1 VSVQESAAR
10 RVEELHDRAIVIN
23 GLSGS
28 MALPRSK
35 GAQFELHRLMREGGV
50 TATNLTVSVHDGFR
64 QTCTSLVGL
73 LQAIDRQAGEG
84 VRVIRTTADIRAA
97 KAAGE
102 SGIIVGFQNS
112 DPFEGHLPY
121 VDLFHRLGLRICQL
135 TYQRRNLA
143 GDGTGEPANAGL
155 SLYGRE
161 LVAELNRLGILVD
174 LSHTGTAGCLE
185 IAELSTAPVAVTH
198 SCLKSFNDVSRN
210 TDEEVARAVAR
221 GGGVFGVNA
230 IARLLSPTGRQEG
243 ATIAQ
248 YVDLFDYLVDLIGID
263 HVGIGLDVNEGLTP
277 ELFEARQKG
286 FLSDFPELRMGGDFP
301 FEHYYVFGLTS
312 ISKVRIIT
320 EELVRR
326 DYSDDDVVKI
336 LGGNFLRLFEQVW
349 GG

>member
-1 VSVQESAAR
+1 MSVHE
-10 RVEELHDRAIVIN
+10 RAIVIN

-28 MALPRSK
+28 MALPR
-35 GAQFELHRLMREGGV
+35 GREAPFELPRLMREGGV
-50 TATNLTVSVHDGFR
+50 TATNLTVSVHDGFH
-64 QTCTSLVGL
+64 QTSTNLAYL
-73 LQAIDRQAGEG
+73 LQAIDRLTGEG
-84 VRVIRTTADIRAA
+84 VRVIRTAADIRAA
-97 KAAGE
+97 KESGE
-102 SGIIVGFQNS
+102 AGIIVGFQNS
-112 DPFEGHLPY
+112 DPFEGRLEY

-161 LVAELNRLGILVD
+161 LVAELNRLGILID

-185 IAELSTAPVAVTH
+185 TVELSTAPVAVTH

-210 TDEEVARAVAR
+210 TDEEVAKAVAR

-248 YVDLFDYLVDLIGID
+248 YVDLVDHLVGLIGVD

-277 ELFEARQKG
+277 ELFAARQKG
-286 FLSDFPELRMGGDFP
+286 FLSDFPELRIGGDFP

-312 ISKVRIIT
+312 ISKVRIVT

-326 DYSDDDVVKI
+326 DYSDEDVVKI

-349 GG
+349 RG

>member
-1 VSVQESAAR
+1 MTVQQSAAR

-28 MALPRSK
+28 MALPR
-35 GAQFELHRLMREGGV
+35 GNDAPFELPRLMREGGV
-50 TATNLTVSVHDGFR
+50 TAANLTVSVHDGFR
-64 QTCTSLVGL
+64 QTCTNLVYL
-73 LQAIDRQAGEG
+73 LQASERHADEG
-84 VRVIRTTADIRAA
+84 TMVIRTASDIRAA
-97 KAAGE
+97 KEAGAAG
-102 SGIIVGFQNS
+102 IIIGFQTS
-112 DPFEGHLPY
+112 DPFEGHLPN

-161 LVAELNRLGILVD
+161 LVGELNRFGILID

-185 IAELSTAPVAVTH
+185 IVELSKAPVAVTH

-210 TDEEVARAVAR
+210 TDEEVAKSVAR
-221 GGGVFGVNA
+221 NGGVFGVNA

-248 YVDLFDYLVDLIGID
+248 YVDLVDYLVDLIGID

-301 FEHYYVFGLTS
+301 FEHYYVFGLDS
-312 ISKVRIIT
+312 IRKIRIVT

-326 DYSDDDVVKI
+326 NYSDDDVVKI

-349 GG
+349 SE

>member
-1 VSVQESAAR
+1 MRVQEAVAQ

-28 MALPRSK
+28 MALPRGK
-35 GAQFELHRLMREGGV
+35 DAPFELPRLMREGGV
-50 TATNLTVSVHDGFR
+50 TATNLTVSVHDGFQ
-64 QTCTSLVGL
+64 QTCTNLAYL
-73 LQAIDRQAGEG
+73 LQAIDRLADEG
-84 VRVIRTTADIRAA
+84 VRVIRTAADIRAA
-97 KAAGE
+97 KEAGHA
-102 SGIIVGFQNS
+102 GIIIGFQNS
-112 DPFEGHLPY
+112 DPFESRLEY

-161 LVAELNRLGILVD
+161 LVAELNRLGILID

-185 IAELSTAPVAVTH
+185 TIQLSTAPVAVTH

-210 TDEEVARAVAR
+210 TDEEVAKGVAR
-221 GGGVFGVNA
+221 NGGVFGVNA

-248 YVDLFDYLVDLIGID
+248 YVDLVDYLVDLIGID

-312 ISKVRIIT
+312 ISKVRVIT

-326 DYSDDDVVKI
+326 DYSNEDVVKI
-336 LGGNFLRLFEQVW
+336 IGGNFLRLFEQVW
-349 GG
+349 RG

>member
-1 VSVQESAAR
+1 MSVHQVAAG
-10 RVEELHDRAIVIN
+10 RVEAVHARAVVIN

-28 MALPRSK
+28 MALPRSQD
-35 GAQFELHRLMREGGV
+35 ATFDLPRLMRDGGV
-50 TATNLTVSVHDGFR
+50 TATNLTVSVHDGFA
-64 QTCTSLVGL
+64 QTCTSLSHL
-73 LQAIDRQAGEG
+73 LQAVDRQAGAG
-84 VRVIRTTADIRAA
+84 VRVIRTAADIRAA
-97 KAAGE
+97 KEAGQA
-102 SGIIVGFQNS
+102 GIIIGFQNS

-161 LVAELNRLGILVD
+161 LVGELNRLGILID

-185 IAELSTAPVAVTH
+185 AVELSTAPVAVTH

-221 GGGVFGVNA
+221 RNGVFGVNA
-230 IARLLSPTGRQEG
+230 IARLLSPTGRQQG
-243 ATIAQ
+243 ATIEQ
-248 YVDLFDYLVDLIGID
+248 YGDLVDYLVDLLGVD

-277 ELFEARQKG
+277 ELFAERQKG

-312 ISKVRIIT
+312 ISKMRVIT
-320 EELVRR
+320 AELVRR
-326 DYSDDDVVKI
+326 NYSDEDVIKI

-349 GG
+349 K

>member
-1 VSVQESAAR
+1 MSVRESAGQ

-28 MALPRSK
+28 MALPRGKNAS
-35 GAQFELHRLMREGGV
+35 FELPRLMREGGV
-50 TATNLTVSVHDGFR
+50 TATNLTVSVHDGFH
-64 QTCTSLVGL
+64 QTSTNLAHL
-73 LQAIDRQAGEG
+73 LQAVDRLADEG
-84 VRVIRTTADIRAA
+84 VRVVRTVADIRAA
-97 KAAGE
+97 KEAGE
-102 SGIIVGFQNS
+102 AGIIVGFQNS
-112 DPFEGHLPY
+112 DPFEGRLEY

-161 LVAELNRLGILVD
+161 LVAELNRLGILID

-185 IAELSTAPVAVTH
+185 TVELSTAPVAVTH

-210 TDEEVARAVAR
+210 TDEEVAKAVGR
-221 GGGVFGVNA
+221 TGGVFGVNA

-248 YVDLFDYLVDLIGID
+248 YVDLVDYLVDLIGID

-286 FLSDFPELRMGGDFP
+286 FLTDFPELRMGGDFP

-312 ISKVRIIT
+312 VSKVRIVT

-326 DYSDDDVVKI
+326 DYADEDVVKI

-349 GG
+349 RG